1 MSLGPKKNGWN
12 VFCFKEEKKV
22 EKTQFLFF
30 FQKKVGQNHGVDG
43 DWFVVDDNLMMM
55 MMMMMTIFR
64 VVICVF

>member
-12 VFCFKEEKKV
+12 VFFLRRKKGGKNSV
-22 EKTQFLFF
+22 FVF

-55 MMMMMTIFR
+55 MMMTIFR